1 MTWTATLRARAAAAR
16 GEHARLAARLDLVN
30 WLADADP
37 RAAGEAA
44 EGLREAADR
53 TGDPDLSARTCRVL
67 GHTWLYTDTRRAYD
81 ELAEG
86 RRRYAELPSVGGVA
100 WCDLL
105 TGIALEYLGDPG
117 GATIHA
123 ERALSGFRAAGDDV
137 GEARALN
144 LLGHGQSVMDRVEA
158 SLALFQRSAELAE
171 QAGDPV
177 SMGLGRLNAA
187 EARGLAGL
195 RAAREGRSA
204 AAARDFEAALAEL
217 DSVHDYA
224 TQSGFDNLE
233 PWALAFRVVPLV
245 QLGRAREAADVADRA
260 IARAGSLDLDDAA
273 APALHHAGIARL
285 ATGELGLAAEHLTRA
300 LALSA
305 PWDLTHATV
314 AILRLL
320 VDVEEKR
327 GDVPAAFALHK
338 RLLTAIL
345 RHRDRI
351 TEREGQVVAARFE
364 AERRMEVAERDRRE
378 LQLLARTNRRLADE
392 RRAMERLALTDPLT
406 GLANRRHFDAQL
418 ARMLVQ
424 AGLDGR
430 EASLVLVDLDHF
442 KQVNDRHS
450 HSTGDGVLRLVAA
463 EIARQSRVS
472 DLPARIGGE
481 EFAILLPD
489 TALPE
494 ASTVAERIRVA
505 VAQLDLGALAAGL
518 RVTVSAGV
526 AGSAADPAPDAVLAA
541 ADAALYEAKRS
552 GRNRV
557 SAAGPAPGSGQALG

>member
-1 MTWTATLRARAAAAR
+1 
-16 GEHARLAARLDLVN
+16 
-30 WLADADP
+30 
-37 RAAGEAA
+37 
-44 EGLREAADR
+44 
-53 TGDPDLSARTCRVL
+53 
-67 GHTWLYTDTRRAYD
+67 
-81 ELAEG
+81 
-86 RRRYAELPSVGGVA
+86 
-100 WCDLL
+100 
-105 TGIALEYLGDPG
+105 
-117 GATIHA
+117 
-123 ERALSGFRAAGDDV
+123 
-137 GEARALN
+137 
-144 LLGHGQSVMDRVEA
+144 
-158 SLALFQRSAELAE
+158 
-171 QAGDPV
+171 
-177 SMGLGRLNAA
+177 
-187 EARGLAGL
+187 
-195 RAAREGRSA
+195 
-204 AAARDFEAALAEL
+204 
-217 DSVHDYA
+217 
-224 TQSGFDNLE
+224 
-233 PWALAFRVVPLV
+233 
-245 QLGRAREAADVADRA
+245 
-260 IARAGSLDLDDAA
+260 
-273 APALHHAGIARL
+273 
-285 ATGELGLAAEHLTRA
+285 
-300 LALSA
+300 
-305 PWDLTHATV
+305 
-314 AILRLL
+314 
-320 VDVEEKR
+320 
-327 GDVPAAFALHK
+327 
-338 RLLTAIL
+338 
-345 RHRDRI
+345 
-351 TEREGQVVAARFE
+351 VAARFE

-557 SAAGPAPGSGQALG
+557 SAAGSATGSGQALG